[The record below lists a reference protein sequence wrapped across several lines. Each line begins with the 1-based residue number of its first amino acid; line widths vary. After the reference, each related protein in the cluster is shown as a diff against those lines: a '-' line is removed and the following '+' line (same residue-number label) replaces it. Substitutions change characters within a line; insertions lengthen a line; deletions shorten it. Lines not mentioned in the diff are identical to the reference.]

1 MFSIPLLPLI
11 QSDSPIS
18 SISVSGL
25 ASWMTFNTNTSTIEL
40 AQGYTAVP
48 PPPQNYTI
56 TVTATNA
63 VGSASGTVNIHV
75 YAVAP
80 PVVKGPSAI
89 SHTVG
94 LTQTVSFTATN
105 NPSVWSISPTGP
117 DISIDSGSTGAT
129 LTINAAFVSD
139 GLYSIS
145 ASNAG
150 GTGSTITDITLAVPL
165 NPLYWEYISAIVD
178 TVYGST
184 YINIYDQPAGGNLI
198 ATMAYSG
205 LDTNSSGSFNVT
217 GSLIDGNT
225 YYAEGLVGW
234 GYMSGNYDSS
244 GTTIQTTPG
253 GTQQVDNMITSTYYS
268 TSSRLAF
275 VYDINTPNTIVFTL
289 TTTSY

>member
-11 QSDSPIS
+11 QSDSPLA

-25 ASWMTFNTNTSTIEL
+25 ASWMSFNVGTSTIEL
-40 AQGYTAVP
+40 APGYTAVP
-48 PPPQNYTI
+48 PPPQDYTI
-56 TVTATNA
+56 IVTATNA
-63 VGSASGTVNIHV
+63 VGSASGTVSIHV
-75 YAVAP
+75 YTLAP
-80 PVVKGPSAI
+80 PIVMGPSSI
-89 SHTVG
+89 GYVIGS
-94 LTQTVSFTATN
+94 TQTANFTATN
-105 NPSVWSISPTGP
+105 NPVSWSISPTA
-117 DISIDSGSTGAT
+117 SGLSLSGGATGAT
-129 LTINAAFVSD
+129 LTITSSFVDD
-139 GLYSIS
+139 GVYTIY
-145 ASNAG
+145 ATNAG
-150 GTGSTITDITLAVPL
+150 GTGFTATDITLVAPL
-165 NPLYWEYISAIVD
+165 NPLYWDYISAIVD

-234 GYMSGNYDSS
+234 GYMSGNYSPS

-253 GTQQVDNMITSTYYS
+253 GTQQLDNMITSTYYS

-289 TTTSY
+289 TTTF